1 MRLISPGNWR
11 IRIGAIILAFGVA
24 IYIPWMLANLNTRA
38 LWLAIPFAFA
48 NLLLAVN
55 ALATAINNWQR
66 DAPPPRLLP
75 PDDEPV
81 VAVLIPT
88 YGEPAWMVRNT
99 AISALEQDWPRA
111 KLRLVIS
118 DDAHSP
124 AIAEMTARL
133 RDAYPDATILYHE
146 PPRHG
151 SPDRPGDAKAG
162 NLNSALAMLY
172 ARYPEIVAVETR
184 DADDEVGDRQFLRR
198 CLGELLSHPRIA
210 FVQTIK
216 DAHVSPGDPFG
227 NREWNFYRGLMLG
240 KHAAN
245 TVFPC
250 GSGVVWR
257 REALEDIGRFPT
269 WNLVED
275 LQSGIEALCRG
286 WRGSYVPIVGAVA
299 QHAPE
304 DIPNVYKQRG
314 TWAIDTMRLIF
325 WRGFKGMRLRQKLH
339 FYEMGLF
346 YVYGFSALFNL
357 LSQAVTLLFRVYP
370 LRPLEDGHWLF
381 GGFPPYNAMNPS
393 YGPPFW
399 IYALSIEIFLIC
411 LKDRLPYSAI
421 WRMRQIW
428 LGLAPVYARSV
439 IIALFS
445 GPRRKPVYRVTRKMH
460 RFRWYWRE
468 TWVQSAIWLL
478 LFGAL
483 VSYLIRL
490 PGLRDIELG
499 LVGWCVFH
507 LFMLGGFVRRS
518 WFGVNWRERLAAPRA
533 RHQEAATLP
542 AERGPAD

>member
-1 MRLISPGNWR
+1 VRLISPGNWR
-11 IRIGAIILAFGVA
+11 IRLGAAILAFGVA
-24 IYIPWMLANLNTRA
+24 VYIPWMLANLNTGA
-38 LWLAIPFAFA
+38 FWLAIPFAVA

-66 DAPPPRLLP
+66 AVPPPRLLP
-75 PDDEPV
+75 PGDEPV
-81 VAVLIPT
+81 VALLIPT

-99 AISALEQDWPRA
+99 AVSTLEQDWPRG

-172 ARYPEIVAVETR
+172 ARFPEIAVVETR

-198 CLGELLSHPRIA
+198 CLGELFSHPRIA

-227 NREWNFYRGLMLG
+227 NREWNFYRGLMFG

-257 REALEDIGRFPT
+257 REALEEIGRFPT

-286 WRGSYVPIVGAVA
+286 WHGSYVPVVGAVA

-304 DIPNVYKQRG
+304 DIPTVYKQRG

-325 WRGFKGMRLRQKLH
+325 WRGFKGMRLRQRLH

-346 YVYGFSALFNL
+346 YVYGFSALFNM
-357 LSQAVTLLFRVYP
+357 LSQAITLLFRVYP
-370 LRPLEDGHWLF
+370 LRPLESGHWLL
-381 GGFPPYNAMNPS
+381 GGFAPFNTMNPS

-411 LKDRLPYSAI
+411 LKDLLPYSAI

-439 IIALFS
+439 IIALVS

-478 LFGAL
+478 MFGAL
-483 VSYLIRL
+483 IAYLVRL
-490 PGLRDIELG
+490 PSLRDIELG

-518 WFGVNWRERLAAPRA
+518 WFGVNWRERLAPRA
-533 RHQEAATLP
+533 LPQETATAP
-542 AERGPAD
+542 IERGPAD

>member
-11 IRIGAIILAFGVA
+11 VRLGACILALGVA
-24 IYIPWMLANLNTRA
+24 LYIPWMLVNLNTGA
-38 LWLAIPFAFA
+38 LWLAIPFAIA

-55 ALATAINNWQR
+55 ALSTAINNWQR
-66 DAPPPRLLP
+66 SVPTPRLLP
-75 PDDEPV
+75 PGDEPMV
-81 VAVLIPT
+81 IAIIPT

-99 AISALEQDWPRA
+99 AVSTLEQDWPLA
-111 KLRLVIS
+111 KLCLVVS

-133 RDAYPDATILYHE
+133 CEGYPGATILYHE

-151 SPDRPGDAKAG
+151 TPERPGDAKAG
-162 NLNSALAMLY
+162 NLNSALAMAY
-172 ARYPEIVAVETR
+172 RRFPHAAVIETR

-198 CLGELLSHPRIA
+198 CVAELFSNDRIA
-210 FVQTIK
+210 YVQTIK

-227 NREWNFYRGLMLG
+227 NHEWNFYRGLMFG
-240 KHAAN
+240 KHAAK

-250 GSGVVWR
+250 GSGVIWR
-257 REALEDIGRFPT
+257 GTALEDIGRFPA

-275 LQSGIEALCRG
+275 LQSGIEAICRG
-286 WRGSYVPIVGAVA
+286 WQGSFVPIVGAVA

-304 DIPNVYKQRG
+304 DIANVYKQRG

-325 WRGFKGMRLRQKLH
+325 WRGFKGMTLRQKLH

-346 YVYGFSALFNL
+346 YVYGFSAIFNL
-357 LSQAVTLLFRVYP
+357 LSQAVTLIFRVYP
-370 LRPLEDGHWLF
+370 LRPLGEGTWLLGSLYPF
-381 GGFPPYNAMNPS
+381 SGMNPS
-393 YGPPFW
+393 YGSPFW
-399 IYALSIEIFLIC
+399 LYALSLEIFLIC

-428 LGLAPVYARSV
+428 LGLAPVYVRAI
-439 IIALFS
+439 IIALVS
-445 GPRRKPVYRVTRKMH
+445 GPHRKPVYRVTRKTH

-468 TWVQSAIWLL
+468 TAVQSTIWLVL
-478 LFGAL
+478 CGAL
-483 VSYLIRL
+483 ITYMVRL
-490 PGLRDIELG
+490 PTLNDLELG

-518 WFGVNWRERLAAPRA
+518 WFGVDWRASFVTARA
-533 RHQEAATLP
+533 RQTEPTVLP
-542 AERGPAD
+542 VERGPAD